1 MSLINKSFI
10 NKYKKEGFCYGIP
23 IFSKSETKS
32 IRSEIEAL
40 EKNSK
45 MVFPKKARPIFQGKW
60 TFRNSL
66 IS

>member
-45 MVFPKKARPIFQGKW
+45 MVFPKK
-60 TFRNSL
+60 N
-66 IS
+66 